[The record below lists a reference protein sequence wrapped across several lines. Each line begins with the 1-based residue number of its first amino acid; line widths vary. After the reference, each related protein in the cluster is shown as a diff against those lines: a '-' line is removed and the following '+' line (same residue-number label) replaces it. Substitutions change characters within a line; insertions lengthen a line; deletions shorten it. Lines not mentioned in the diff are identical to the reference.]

1 MDEEGI
7 DYSDIPPLT
16 DAFFENA
23 TLRIPASKL
32 ISSLK
37 WTGRNMTVAKS
48 AALTLDEFLSLPE
61 TKPASEYIDGE
72 IIPKPMPKARH
83 SRLQGKII
91 NAINEVTEAQ
101 QIAYAFPELRCTFGG
116 RSIIPDISVFRW
128 DNIALDENEEPLD
141 NVLIAPDWMIE
152 VLSPEQSPNRVT
164 VNILH
169 GLKHGCQLGWLVD
182 PGDRSVIDFQPQQQP
197 ELFHQDDKLTVLEE
211 IDLEL
216 TAKQIFSWLKMK
228 AE

>member
-1 MDEEGI
+1 
-7 DYSDIPPLT
+7 
-16 DAFFENA
+16 
-23 TLRIPASKL
+23 
-32 ISSLK
+32 
-37 WTGRNMTVAKS
+37 MTVAKS

-116 RSIIPDISVFRW
+116 GSIIPDISVFRW
-128 DNIALDENEEPLD
+128 GNIALDENEEPLD

-164 VNILH
+164 GNILH

-182 PGDRSVIDFQPQQQP
+182 PGDRSVIVFQPQQQP

-228 AE
+228 VE